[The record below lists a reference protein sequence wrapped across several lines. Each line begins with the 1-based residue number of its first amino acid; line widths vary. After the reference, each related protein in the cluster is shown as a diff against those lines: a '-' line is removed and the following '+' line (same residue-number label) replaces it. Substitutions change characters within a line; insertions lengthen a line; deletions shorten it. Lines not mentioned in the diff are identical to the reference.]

1 MSASGGIL
9 AFKVEFSAEAEL
21 DINLI
26 LDFLVDQYIAFGE
39 APVVVLDR
47 AAERVRGIR
56 ARRRAAGEG
65 ASSGVLHSDILPG
78 LRHATIG
85 KAIFWFDVRESAAT
99 VTVLGVFFGGREHRI
114 AMLRRLL
121 ED

>member
-1 MSASGGIL
+1 MG
-9 AFKVEFSAEAEL
+9 
-21 DINLI
+21 
-26 LDFLVDQYIAFGE
+26 FGE
-39 APVVVLDR
+39 APEVALER

-56 ARRRAAGEG
+56 ADAGRLAKTPHRG
-65 ASSGVLHSDILPG
+65 TLHDDILPG

-85 KAIFWFDVRESAAT
+85 KAIFWFDVHESAAT
-99 VTVLGVFFGGREHRI
+99 VAVLGVFFGGQEHRV